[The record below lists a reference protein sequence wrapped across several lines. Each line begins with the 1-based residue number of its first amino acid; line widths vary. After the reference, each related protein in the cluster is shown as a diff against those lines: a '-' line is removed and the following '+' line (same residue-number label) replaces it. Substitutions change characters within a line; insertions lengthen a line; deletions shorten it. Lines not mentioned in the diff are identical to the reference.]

1 MTHQFM
7 HQIPGNRT
15 SSHATTKSTSSPKGK
30 SIFTSFGNFGIF
42 GNFKQFLETFE
53 SLIGFEKASK
63 AKLIFFFFFVHVH
76 VHLWFFSCAPPH

>member
-15 SSHATTKSTSSPKGK
+15 SSHATTKSTSSPQGK

-42 GNFKQFLETFE
+42 GDFKQFWKLLEV
-53 SLIGFEKASK
+53 S
-63 AKLIFFFFFVHVH
+63 
-76 VHLWFFSCAPPH
+76 